1 MQEYLDFAAR
11 HPLLSMVWLGLAM
24 AVIYTFVIARFS
36 KVKVIP
42 AQEAV
47 MLINKQNAAVVDI
60 RNAEEFRKGHIAGAI
75 NVPNSQLKANNLN
88 LIEKY
93 KDKPLVLVCE
103 SGMTTSGAGR
113 LLSKAGFSQVHTLRG
128 GMTDWRTQNLP
139 VTTKR

>member
-11 HPLLSMVWLGLAM
+11 HPLLTMVWLGLAS
-24 AVIYTFVIARFS
+24 AVVYTFIIARLS
-36 KVKVIP
+36 KVKVVP

-60 RNAEEFRKGHIAGAI
+60 RSAEEFRKGHIAGAV
-75 NVPNSQLKANNLN
+75 NVPNAQLKANNLN

-103 SGMTTSGAGR
+103 SGMTTGSAGR
-113 LLSKAGFSQVHTLRG
+113 LLSKAGFAQVHTLRG
-128 GMTDWRTQNLP
+128 GMTDWRSQNLP
-139 VTTKR
+139 VTKR

>member
-11 HPLLSMVWLGLAM
+11 HPLLTMVWLGLVM
-24 AVIYTFVIARFS
+24 AVLYTFVIARLS
-36 KVKVIP
+36 KVKVVP

-60 RNAEEFRKGHIAGAI
+60 RTAEEFRKGHIAGAI

>member
-1 MQEYLDFAAR
+1 MQEYLDFAGR

-24 AVIYTFVIARFS
+24 AVIYTFIIARFS

-60 RNAEEFRKGHIAGAI
+60 RTAEEFRKGHIAGAI

>member
-11 HPLLSMVWLGLAM
+11 HPLLTMVWLGLAS
-24 AVIYTFVIARFS
+24 AVVYTFIIARLS
-36 KVKVIP
+36 KVKVVP

-60 RNAEEFRKGHIAGAI
+60 RSAEEFRKGHIAGAV
-75 NVPNSQLKANNLN
+75 NVPNAQLKANNLN

-103 SGMTTSGAGR
+103 SGMTTGGAGR
-113 LLSKAGFSQVHTLRG
+113 LLSKAGFAQVHTLRG
-128 GMTDWRTQNLP
+128 GMTDWRSQNLP
-139 VTTKR
+139 VTKR

>member
-36 KVKVIP
+36 KVKVVP